1 MKQRNFKEIYD
12 AIYSRVGKIMEARRK
27 AALRKNVF
35 AFLITLIIWVAVL
48 MNGLKYY
55 GPLMGVGLVLTI
67 ILLTII
73 INKINKEY
81 KQTYKEQV
89 INEIVKQSN
98 PNLKYDY
105 KDGIG
110 SKLYAESQFDFGW
123 DRYHTE
129 DRIYGEIE
137 DGVTLNMAQVHT
149 EEEHETTDSD
159 GHTSRTYVTTFLGLY
174 GIITLKTVTPAD
186 FMIKS
191 NSKFSKFKKNRI
203 EMESAEFEKYYDV
216 YSSKTKDLELRQS
229 AMEILTPETIE
240 EFVKIRN
247 MFKKA
252 VNVRVCRDK
261 IYFRIE
267 VGDIFEPPTFKSS
280 IDFEMLRRYFLIIDV
295 PRMLYEI
302 LIDNILV
309 MYGDKGDKEKRNL
322 SKMSQE
328 EKEEYLKNKKAA
340 EKATEETSYF
350 SHN

>member
-12 AIYSRVGKIMEARRK
+12 VIYANVGRAMEERRK
-27 AALRKNVF
+27 RALRKNIL
-35 AFLITLIIWVAVL
+35 AFVIALVIWVAIL
-48 MNGLKYY
+48 MYGLRYF
-55 GPLMGVGLVLTI
+55 GPLMGICFVLTI
-67 ILLTII
+67 ILLSII
-73 INKINKEY
+73 THKINKEY
-81 KQTYKEQV
+81 KQTYKEQI
-89 INEIVKQSN
+89 INEIVEQSN

-105 KDGIG
+105 NDGIS
-110 SKLYAESQFDFGW
+110 SKVYAESQFDYGW

-129 DRIYGEIE
+129 DRIHGEIE
-137 DGVTLNMAQVHT
+137 DGVNLDMAQVHT

-174 GIITLKTVTPAD
+174 GIITLKTSTPAD
-186 FMIKS
+186 FMIKN
-191 NSKFSKFKKNRI
+191 NSKFAKFKKNRI

-216 YSSKTKDLELRQS
+216 YTGYSKDSEIRQS
-229 AMEILTPETIE
+229 AMEILTPESIE

-247 MFKKA
+247 MFKRA
-252 VNVRVCRDK
+252 INVRVCRNK

-280 IDFEMLRRYFLIIDV
+280 VDFEMLRRYFLIIDV

-309 MYGDKGDKEKRNL
+309 MYGNSEDKETRNI
-322 SKMSQE
+322 SKMTDE
-328 EKEEYLKNKKAA
+328 EKQEYLKRKKDEETAA
-340 EKATEETSYF
+340 EEATYF